1 MGICSRS
8 RTFFFSLQWIERSKK
23 KVEANGNLR
32 RSAGSYGKPW
42 SEVTSFFL
50 SFFVFSPFFH
60 CSSGPAA
67 AAPVCCVRVS
77 LLGCRPNAAAAAA
90 LSIHSFAST
99 LFVDTRSF
107 IQTCCRVAFC
117 PFSVFFFLGCRVN
130 GSSHQR
136 VATSFR
142 SYRKSILLF
151 FLSSINFD
159 EILTFFFQG
168 GVEHDIGEVN
178 RNEHAER
185 IEKVTSL
192 AQLRKVRPCV
202 IFPPPGLLRLESFP
216 S

>member
-117 PFSVFFFLGCRVN
+117 PFSVFFFSGAVSMGR
-130 GSSHQR
+130 R
-136 VATSFR
+136 TSGWQLPSGPTGNRFF
-142 SYRKSILLF
+142 SFFCLQSIL
-151 FLSSINFD
+151 
-159 EILTFFFQG
+159 T
-168 GVEHDIGEVN
+168 
-178 RNEHAER
+178 
-185 IEKVTSL
+185 KY
-192 AQLRKVRPCV
+192 
-202 IFPPPGLLRLESFP
+202 
-216 S
+216 